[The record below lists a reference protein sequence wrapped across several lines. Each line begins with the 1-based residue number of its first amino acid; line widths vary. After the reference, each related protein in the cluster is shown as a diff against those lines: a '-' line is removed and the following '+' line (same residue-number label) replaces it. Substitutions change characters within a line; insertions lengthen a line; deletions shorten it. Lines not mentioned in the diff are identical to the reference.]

1 MQLTN
6 ILPVE
11 ISVTGE

>member
-6 ILPVE
+6 ILHKTRE
-11 ISVTGE
+11 AL